1 MAEPNIEYKGY
12 EIVTWK
18 YDGRWSCIGKIDSM
32 GSTPLFWA
40 YEESDVIVLVKGYI
54 DEVYGEEAVS
64 KWLNTK

>member
-1 MAEPNIEYKGY
+1 
-12 EIVTWK
+12 
-18 YDGRWSCIGKIDSM
+18 M